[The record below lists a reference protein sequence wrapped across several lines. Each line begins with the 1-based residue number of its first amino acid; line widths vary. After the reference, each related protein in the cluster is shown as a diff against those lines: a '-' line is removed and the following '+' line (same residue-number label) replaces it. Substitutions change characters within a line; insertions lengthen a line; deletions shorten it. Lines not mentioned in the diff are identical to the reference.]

1 LNFGGL
7 NMILKRVV
15 TIFLLYAFI
24 FLLIPS
30 IGAEANSGPPS
41 NLRLTI
47 ENVDFD
53 YYLEV
58 LVYQENP
65 LSAEQIEEAENIRN
79 SYNEDD
85 YWSGDYRYSN
95 DIPEMLTTF
104 RDKDGYVSYTL
115 FFSHWD
121 LFVESGKD
129 NQNNIQYTIW
139 VDPPRQ
145 FKLMLI
151 GENNQIIISEV
162 IQMGEYDYRVTWDLE
177 GVSLDNTIQYNIGTV
192 TGLTKHPFL
201 RISTYI
207 DFFFRMFVT
216 LAIELG
222 ILYLFGFRK
231 NQSYLIAFVVNV
243 ISQSVLTVGTL
254 FSFYLS
260 RNNMFSVILYY
271 IAGEVFIF
279 SSEMIIYGVL
289 LKEKPVYIR
298 VIYGFV
304 ANLVSMIIGL
314 IATLL
319 IFDNFIG

>member
-1 LNFGGL
+1 
-7 NMILKRVV
+7 MILKRVV
-15 TIFLLYAFI
+15 TIFLLYTFI
-24 FLLIPS
+24 FLLIPC
-30 IGAEANSGPPS
+30 IGTEANSGPPS

-47 ENVDFD
+47 QNVDFD

-58 LVYQENP
+58 LVYQETP
-65 LSAEQIEEAENIRN
+65 LSAEQIEEAQNIRN
-79 SYNEDD
+79 SYSEDD

-95 DIPEMLTTF
+95 DMPEMLTTF
-104 RDKDGYVSYTL
+104 RDKDGYVSYSL
-115 FFSHWD
+115 FFSRWE
-121 LFVESGKD
+121 LFVKSGKD
-129 NQNNIQYTIW
+129 YQNNIQYTIW

-162 IQMGEYDYRVTWDLE
+162 IRMGEYDYRVTWDLE

-231 NQSYLIAFVVNV
+231 NQSYLIALVVNV
-243 ISQSVLTVGTL
+243 ISQSILTVGTL

-260 RNNMFSVILYY
+260 KNSMFAVVLYY
-271 IAGEVFIF
+271 IAGEFFIF

-289 LKEKPVYIR
+289 LKEKPLYIR